1 MDLFPIMAN
10 NYPYW
15 SKPSEEL
22 EFYYR
27 QCFVV
32 LQYHPSIRRQVLELV
47 IDKSLEIDVNIKIQD
62 GGDVVIDDEEGED
75 SGETGV
81 FEMDGVEE
89 ENSVK
94 KLKSKEDISVHELS
108 DKVWSTCWFDA
119 CKVR

>member
-1 MDLFPIMAN
+1 M
-10 NYPYW
+10 
-15 SKPSEEL
+15 
-22 EFYYR
+22 
-27 QCFVV
+27 
-32 LQYHPSIRRQVLELV
+32 LELV

-75 SGETGV
+75 PEETGV
-81 FEMDGVEE
+81 FEMEGVEE
-89 ENSVK
+89 GSAIK